1 MERLKSMKDCLIA
14 EVQGQ
19 MGNLTATDT
28 HELGEVIDMIKDLSE
43 TEYYC
48 EITKAMKSK
57 EQDSENRSRGMG
69 REMERERY
77 YTDGRMYYD
86 GQSSG
91 RGSYNSNY
99 DNRGRMNYS
108 NYPMEMR
115 DYREGRSGMSR
126 RNYMESKEMHHDK
139 TKQMQELEQYMQE
152 LSGDVTEMIQDASPE
167 EKAILQQRLSRLI
180 DKIQ

>member
-1 MERLKSMKDCLIA
+1 MKDCLIA
-14 EVQGQ
+14 EVQTQ

-57 EQDSENRSRGMG
+57 EQNNNYQSQNMSRDV
-69 REMERERY
+69 ERERY
-77 YTDGRMYYD
+77 YNDGRMYYD
-86 GQSSG
+86 G
-91 RGSYNSNY
+91 GSNMPSNY
-99 DNRGRMNYS
+99 GYGNRGRMNYRE
-108 NYPMEMR
+108 YPMEMR

-167 EKAILQQRLSRLI
+167 EKAMLQQRLSRLI